1 MYWEQLGVGA
11 AKSRARNKL
20 LGAKIYLLNSAT
32 RGKHFLMQIKADEQ
46 RSKKKKKK
54 KKKKRQQQEKNLEV
68 EALVLMAI
76 AQSHMY
82 VLRTDPRWS
91 LQRGQVNT
99 SFSFP

>member
-54 KKKKRQQQEKNLEV
+54 KKKRQQQEKNRGA
-68 EALVLMAI
+68 EALILMAI
-76 AQSHMY
+76 AQSHM
-82 VLRTDPRWS
+82 
-91 LQRGQVNT
+91 
-99 SFSFP
+99 